1 MVRRRRTRHSARL
14 YRDIRSVFAQALYAH
29 KGTQIYSRRILFA
42 VLRLPRPARLGGKNN
57 RGVQSFGRSAHCA
70 LFIYSVCGDCRH
82 AYYLQAPADKRL
94 YRCPRVRL
102 GYICSAAFSRRSVR
116 QCRGREL
123 RRELRRLGAFRKRQ
137 CISAHFNIHARGFS
151 IIARGRYCKTAPR
164 ALTHGRLCN
173 IIYQNRV
180 DFSEPNG
187 FIFRHAPFRCVA
199 FLMKRGVILQNR
211 KLKIPSEVVYI
222 LAVALLSLAVAM
234 LTAANFGVSMIVAP
248 AYLLSLKVGI
258 LTFGQA
264 EYVIQAGLFIIFC
277 IVMRGFRAV
286 YLSSF
291 ATCLI
296 YGAALDL
303 WRCIPFFN
311 PNVTPPGSMSM
322 PIRILLFV
330 FGVLLTSFSVAMF
343 YKTYLYPQ
351 VYDFFVKGVS
361 GKFGIKLS
369 RFKTC
374 FDLSCLAVAAIMSL
388 AFFRRFEGIGWGTLV
403 IAPINGTVIGLFCRL
418 FDKYFD
424 FTPLFKKFAAHFELG
439 KKQ

>member
-1 MVRRRRTRHSARL
+1 M
-14 YRDIRSVFAQALYAH
+14 
-29 KGTQIYSRRILFA
+29 
-42 VLRLPRPARLGGKNN
+42 
-57 RGVQSFGRSAHCA
+57 
-70 LFIYSVCGDCRH
+70 
-82 AYYLQAPADKRL
+82 
-94 YRCPRVRL
+94 
-102 GYICSAAFSRRSVR
+102 
-116 QCRGREL
+116 
-123 RRELRRLGAFRKRQ
+123 
-137 CISAHFNIHARGFS
+137 
-151 IIARGRYCKTAPR
+151 
-164 ALTHGRLCN
+164 
-173 IIYQNRV
+173 
-180 DFSEPNG
+180 DFSEPDG
-187 FIFRHAPFRCVA
+187 FIFRHASFRCVA

-258 LTFGQA
+258 FTFGQA

-291 ATCLI
+291 VTCLI

-322 PIRILLFV
+322 PIRILLFI

-403 IAPINGTVIGLFCRL
+403 IASINGTIIGFFCRL

-424 FTPLFKKFAAHFELG
+424 FPPLFKKFAAHFELK